1 MQFEELKKEI
11 QDFGIKTIRKN
22 ENSYFEAV
30 VVKDRIAQLIQ
41 RLEGIFGSPIWPSE
55 KKLSPEISSIVE
67 NFGGVRDDQTLYFWQ
82 EKDFYIFA
90 MLWPWSDGVN
100 ITLKIGRQ

>member
-11 QDFGIKTIRKN
+11 QDFGIKTIRKD

-30 VVKDRIAQLIQ
+30 VVKDRLEQLTR
-41 RLEGIFGSPIWPSE
+41 RLEGIFGSPVWPSE
-55 KKLSPEISSIVE
+55 KELSAKTSSIVE
-67 NFGGVRDDQTLYFWQ
+67 NFGGIRDGQTLYLWR

-90 MLWPWSDGVN
+90 ILWPWSDGIN
-100 ITLKIGRQ
+100 ITLKIGRE